1 VGAEHDIGSPD
12 EVVRL
17 VPGVDLSTAKL
28 TAVEGFV
35 LSRVD
40 GVSSMQTICLL
51 TGLGTEQTM
60 GILADLRRKGL
71 LLVGDEQQ
79 PEPRVEHD
87 RPRERRGGTEQGVG
101 AVTPGFSGGLEQV
114 DTVVDATPA
123 ILGEPT
129 DPEPPPEPPEA
140 DSRPGEADSPPAEAD
155 ASPAEA
161 DASPAGSADEDE
173 WHDSDTDEECELK
186 PERRKQIRELHGK
199 LGQLN
204 LFELLGVSPDAE
216 IKKIRKAFFVKS
228 KVYHPDR
235 YFNRKLGPYGAM
247 LHEIFK
253 QMNAGYKMLCDKEKL
268 AQYRE
273 MVVQQQEQ
281 ERLADEVARQAEDY
295 LQEEQRAEEEGRSVG
310 EHYSAIRKRSGTFR
324 AHRAKALMDLVG
336 QRQGGERPP
345 SEPAPAVD
353 DPERRGRRQ
362 SDHQLRAK
370 RVTGAL
376 FSRAKKALQFLAQGK
391 QQLERGQ
398 YLAATAS
405 LKLAMTYNPEDREAA
420 EAFQLAAR
428 KAGELTAENYYRR
441 GMMEESVGRFDAAA
455 ESFVRAA
462 EQHRSAAYLM
472 KAAEAMLWSHDSGDL
487 IKAKDYATRA
497 VQADPNSVD
506 VRLIAA
512 KVYRAAGMKQNA
524 RRELQMALKIEPG
537 NAEAKELLKGV

>member
-1 VGAEHDIGSPD
+1 MGAEHDIGPPD
-12 EVVRL
+12 AVVRL
-17 VPGVDLSTAKL
+17 VPGVDLTAARL

-51 TGLGTEQTM
+51 TGLGADQTM

-71 LLVGDEQQ
+71 LLVGDEQPQ
-79 PEPRVEHD
+79 VEE

-101 AVTPGFSGGLEQV
+101 AVKPGFSGGLEQV
-114 DTVVDATPA
+114 DTVVDATPV
-123 ILGEPT
+123 ILEEATEP
-129 DPEPPPEPPEA
+129 ESAEA
-140 DSRPGEADSPPAEAD
+140 AVPPAV
-155 ASPAEA
+155 
-161 DASPAGSADEDE
+161 SADEDE
-173 WHDSDTDEECELK
+173 WHDSDTDEECDLR
-186 PERRKQIRELHGK
+186 PEVRRQVRELHGK

-204 LFELLGVSPDAE
+204 LFELLDVTPDAD

-235 YFNRKLGPYGAM
+235 YFNKKLGPYGAM

-268 AQYRE
+268 GQYRE
-273 MVVQQQEQ
+273 MVVQQREQ
-281 ERLADEVARQAEDY
+281 ERLADEVARQAADY
-295 LQEEQRAEEEGRSVG
+295 LREEEQAEEEGRSVG
-310 EHYSAIRKRSGTFR
+310 EHYSTMRKRSGTFR

-345 SEPAPAVD
+345 EPSPGID
-353 DPERRGRRQ
+353 DVERRGRRQ

-376 FSRAKKALQFLAQGK
+376 FSRAKKAQQFLMQGRL
-391 QQLERGQ
+391 QLERGQ

-405 LKLAMTYNPEDREAA
+405 LKLAMTYNPDDREAA
-420 EAFQLAAR
+420 EAFQHASR
-428 KAGELTAENYYRR
+428 KAGELTAENYFRR

-455 ESFVRAA
+455 DSFVKAA
-462 EQHRSAAYLM
+462 EQHSSAAHLM
-472 KAAEAMLWSHDSGDL
+472 KAAEAMLWSHDTGDL
-487 IKAKDYATRA
+487 KKAKDYVTRA

-506 VRLIAA
+506 VRIIAA

-537 NAEAKELLKGV
+537 NAEARELLKGV